1 MQTKPCPKQ
10 SVFTDSS
17 RGRTQGRGAQL
28 RGMAEESLVANDAET
43 VTYEASLHNDEIWR
57 DENNVALPLSAS
69 DLERH
74 EYCPMSWSL
83 SRQGNSGQGEA
94 IEAGIRKHAEIHEQM
109 EAFKEMKFRS
119 RRATIIWTWWF
130 SVTVAFVI
138 DGIAF
143 SYIDDVVRTPLVL
156 ARYLAL
162 WALVLLMAGLVA
174 TYLPWRNLTGWNE
187 TVAQTRT
194 RILREHHEI
203 QPIFEQR
210 NFIGG
215 WFEAGRTEV
224 SLLFGSIVLGLHAIA
239 LAGADNRSQATFIL
253 FLTAMAWTLAASY
266 QLQKVLLSENAIES
280 ARLDIDLEDGV
291 DVAYSDDDT
300 STNLLTDDVT
310 GLRGRP
316 DQIVIVDGEF
326 IPVEQKTGKVPKHP
340 HASHRMQVLAYLHLV
355 EVSTKK
361 SSPYGVI
368 RYGKENLH
376 QIDWTEATKKELF
389 DAISEVQRLMV
400 EGGAKRN
407 HERPGKCQNCSR
419 RYACTESLV

>member
-1 MQTKPCPKQ
+1 M
-10 SVFTDSS
+10 
-17 RGRTQGRGAQL
+17 A
-28 RGMAEESLVANDAET
+28 MAEELLGSNNSKIG
-43 VTYEASLHNDEIWR
+43 TYKARLHNDDIWR
-57 DENNVALPLSAS
+57 DENDSALNLSAS

-74 EYCPMSWSL
+74 EYCPMSWAL
-83 SRQGNSGQGEA
+83 SRDGNSGQGEA
-94 IEAGIRKHAEIHEQM
+94 IEAGVRKHAEIHDQM
-109 EAFKEMKFRS
+109 EAFGEMKAKM

-143 SYIDDVVRTPLVL
+143 SYIDDVVRTPIDL

-162 WALVLLMAGLVA
+162 WALVLLIAGLIA
-174 TYLPWRNLTGWNE
+174 TYLPWRRWLGWNE
-187 TVAQTRT
+187 TVAETRS
-194 RILREHHEI
+194 RIIKDYDEI
-203 QPIFEQR
+203 QPVFEGP

-224 SLLFGSIVLGLHAIA
+224 SLFFGAIVLVLHAIA

-253 FLTAMAWTLAASY
+253 FLTAMGWTLAASW
-266 QLQKVLLSENAIES
+266 QLQRVLLSENALELV
-280 ARLDIDLEDGV
+280 RKDVDLDQAA
-291 DVAYSDDDT
+291 DVAYSDDDA
-300 STNLLTDDVT
+300 STNLLIDKET

-326 IPVEQKTGKVPKHP
+326 IPVEQKTGKVPVKP
-340 HASHRMQVLAYLHLV
+340 HQSHRMQVLAYLHLV

-376 QIDWTEATKKELF
+376 QIDWTGAAKQELF
-389 DAISEVQRLMV
+389 SAISEVQRLMV

-407 HERPGKCQNCSR
+407 HERPGKCRNCSR
-419 RYACTESLV
+419 RYACSESLV

>member
-1 MQTKPCPKQ
+1 
-10 SVFTDSS
+10 
-17 RGRTQGRGAQL
+17 
-28 RGMAEESLVANDAET
+28 MAEESLVSNGSKIGT
-43 VTYEASLHNDEIWR
+43 HEALLHNDDIWR
-57 DENNVALPLSAS
+57 DENGEALNLSAS

-74 EYCPMSWSL
+74 EYCPLSWAL
-83 SRQGNSGQGEA
+83 SREGNSGQGEA

-109 EAFKEMKFRS
+109 EAFKQMKFKS

-130 SVTVAFVI
+130 SITVVFVI
-138 DGIAF
+138 DGLAF
-143 SYIDDVVRTPLVL
+143 NYIDDVLRTPVNL

-162 WALVLLMAGLVA
+162 WALVLLIVGLIA
-174 TYLPWRNLTGWNE
+174 TYLPWRNFVGWNE

-203 QPIFEQR
+203 SPVFEQR

-215 WFEAGRTEV
+215 WFEAGRIEV
-224 SLLFGSIVLGLHAIA
+224 SLLFAAIVMGLHAIA
-239 LAGADNRSQATFIL
+239 LVGAENRSQATFIL
-253 FLTAMAWTLAASY
+253 FLTAMGWTLAASY
-266 QLQKVLLSENAIES
+266 QLQRVLLSENAIET
-280 ARLDIDLEDGV
+280 ARVDIDLEQGS

-300 STNLLTDDVT
+300 STNLLIDDIT

-326 IPVEQKTGKVPKHP
+326 IPVEQKTGKVPKRP

-355 EVSTKK
+355 EVNTKK

-376 QIDWTEATKKELF
+376 QIDWGQEAKAELF
-389 DAISEVQRLMV
+389 SAISEIQRLMV

-407 HERPGKCQNCSR
+407 HERSGKCQNCSR
-419 RYACTESLV
+419 RYACSDSLV